1 MFDKRKENDKRK
13 EPAEPAAA
21 NTTESPASQPD
32 TFTSRSTA
40 VIGQTIKI
48 KGTIEGDENL
58 IIEGQ
63 VEGSVDLA
71 QHDLTVGGSGDVKAN
86 LIAKTIKIDG
96 KVNGDIKGKEKVIV
110 SKSGNVTGN
119 IIAPRVTLEDGA
131 KFKGSIDMDPSD
143 SGAQSAAK
151 SVKSA
156 PAHDAGQNQHG
167 KNEAKQEAS

>member
-1 MFDKRKENDKRK
+1 M
-13 EPAEPAAA
+13 
-21 NTTESPASQPD
+21 
-32 TFTSRSTA
+32 
-40 VIGQTIKI
+40 IGQTIKI

-71 QHDLTVGGSGDVKAN
+71 QHDLTVGGSGNVKAN

-96 KVNGDIKGKEKVIV
+96 KVNGDINGMEKVIV

-131 KFKGSIDMDPSD
+131 KFKCSIDMDPSD
-143 SGAQSAAK
+143 SGPQSAAK
-151 SVKSA
+151 PVKSA
-156 PAHDAGQNQHG
+156 TAIDAGQNQHG
-167 KNEAKQEAS
+167 KTEAKQEAS